1 MAASSSALSDE
12 PAPLLTEEEIPKR
25 AGLLV
30 EKGEPFLGTGNL
42 KPGITLPTGAIW
54 QPALWVYGNFRTTV
68 GHFDNG
74 IAESRQFFSNRLD
87 LFFNLKLSPTERV
100 LLGISPLSN
109 QGVRHTGI
117 LHRSSTG
124 TEFVNGFNA
133 NIEVLFFEGEFGEIF
148 PNLDPNDEKQ
158 LDIGFSIGRQPIF
171 FQEGMMINDSIDALA
186 ITRDTIVIPGVT
198 PDLRVT
204 ALFGL
209 NDIDRDDNS
218 RDSSAY
224 LIGLFSEVDLRG
236 STVNLDGAYVFSDSP
251 RGGDGLYFGA
261 SAIQRIGLIN
271 TAFRINAS
279 IPIENSGTA
288 VDDGVLLF
296 SEISRTATGS
306 ENIMYANAF
315 WGINNYSSAARDRN
329 AGGPLGRTGILFA
342 APTAS
347 LSGSPLSNR
356 ADNAFGGAFGYQM
369 FFNHE
374 MTQLTLELAGRKDTN
389 GIGEGALAFGG
400 QFLHALNNRT
410 SLQIDAFVS
419 VGENRDFGS
428 GLRSEIRTRF

>member
-1 MAASSSALSDE
+1 M
-12 PAPLLTEEEIPKR
+12 
-25 AGLLV
+25 
-30 EKGEPFLGTGNL
+30 
-42 KPGITLPTGAIW
+42 
-54 QPALWVYGNFRTTV
+54 
-68 GHFDNG
+68 
-74 IAESRQFFSNRLD
+74 
-87 LFFNLKLSPTERV
+87 
-100 LLGISPLSN
+100 
-109 QGVRHTGI
+109 
-117 LHRSSTG
+117 
-124 TEFVNGFNA
+124 
-133 NIEVLFFEGEFGEIF
+133 
-148 PNLDPNDEKQ
+148 
-158 LDIGFSIGRQPIF
+158 
-171 FQEGMMINDSIDALA
+171 
-186 ITRDTIVIPGVT
+186 
-198 PDLRVT
+198 RVT

-218 RDSSAY
+218 PDSSAY
-224 LIGLFSEVDLRG
+224 LIGLFSEVDLRH
-236 STVNLDGAYVFSDSP
+236 STVNLDGAYVFSNSP

-296 SEISRTATGS
+296 TEISRTATGS

-342 APTAS
+342 APLAS
-347 LSGSPLSNR
+347 LGGPPLSNR
-356 ADNAFGGAFGYQM
+356 ADDAAGAALGYQM

-374 MTQLTLELAGRKDTN
+374 KTQLTLELGGRKDTN
-389 GIGEGALAFGG
+389 GVGAGALAFGG